1 MTNMLFFISVSK
13 GYYIFFFFL
22 LKGNNLKIYDFLRCF
37 AKFRLFCRNRDFS
50 LCIVLSFLALFFS
63 HWTSLV
69 AQLVRNP
76 PAMQE
81 TWVQTL
87 GWENPLEKGTA
98 THSSIPDWEFHGLYI
113 VHGAAE
119 LDTAVWLSL
128 SLS

>member
-1 MTNMLFFISVSK
+1 MKNMLFFISVIK
-13 GYYIFFFFL
+13 GYYIFFFFFL

-69 AQLVRNP
+69 AQLVRNL

-87 GWENPLEKGTA
+87 GWDDPLEKGKA
-98 THSSIPDWEFHGLYI
+98 THSSILAWTIPWT
-113 VHGAAE
+113 V
-119 LDTAVWLSL
+119 
-128 SLS
+128 